1 LRSALLRIERLV
13 DAIDLLLQQHV
24 AAPALDPRDA
34 LVIGGL
40 EFLERVAQ
48 FVVVLARQGK
58 RPPCPRAQRR

>member
-1 LRSALLRIERLV
+1 LRSARERSERLV

-48 FVVVLARQGK
+48 FVVVLAR
-58 RPPCPRAQRR
+58 R

>member
-24 AAPALDPRDA
+24 AALDPRDA

-48 FVVVLARQGK
+48 FVVVLARVDW
-58 RPPCPRAQRR
+58 R